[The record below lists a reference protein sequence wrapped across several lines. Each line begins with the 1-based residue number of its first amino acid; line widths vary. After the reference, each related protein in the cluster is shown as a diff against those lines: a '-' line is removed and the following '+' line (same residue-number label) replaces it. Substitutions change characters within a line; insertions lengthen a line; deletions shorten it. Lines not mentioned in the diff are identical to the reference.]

1 MSMRAN
7 LEQRG
12 PSREG
17 GSLGVWWWG
26 PEGWGETMDVCVGV
40 GGGGGG
46 GGGGLG
52 CLTARALRI
61 IKPSVQSSRT
71 WACIN
76 WSAGSSERSIIR

>member
-40 GGGGGG
+40 GWGT
-46 GGGGLG
+46 GL
-52 CLTARALRI
+52 
-61 IKPSVQSSRT
+61 PHS
-71 WACIN
+71 
-76 WSAGSSERSIIR
+76 